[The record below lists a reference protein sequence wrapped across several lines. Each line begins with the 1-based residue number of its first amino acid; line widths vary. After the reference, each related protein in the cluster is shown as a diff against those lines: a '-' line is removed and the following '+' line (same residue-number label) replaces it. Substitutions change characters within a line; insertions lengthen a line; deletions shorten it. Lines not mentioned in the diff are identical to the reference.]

1 MKSVLHVKIEAPTYS
16 SQGMERSF
24 KELFDDYDGFDWQRV
39 RFNEGFPGLQQRI
52 IAKAMMCQ
60 PELIFLHLQTPES
73 IDADTAIELSKIGYV
88 VNYTF
93 DVRQDISWYKE
104 IAPHIGLTLFG
115 DYESIEECKREG
127 INNVDY
133 LQSSCDFDWYRPLN
147 MRKKE
152 NTGEIV
158 FLGGNYAMSNMNYPS
173 AQERID
179 LVEFLQKEFPDKF
192 RVYGMGWEGTKM
204 VHAQDEIKIYNQAKI
219 AITHNN
225 FQRKGYTSD
234 RLFRAIG
241 CGAMTISQHYEG
253 IEQEFNENILIWR
266 NFAELKKLINF
277 HLDNEDLR
285 EIRAANNQR
294 LIRNTCNWTVR
305 LQQMLKL
312 IEKHGTATTGK
323 AVSGIPSN

>member
-1 MKSVLHVKIEAPTYS
+1 
-16 SQGMERSF
+16 
-24 KELFDDYDGFDWQRV
+24 
-39 RFNEGFPGLQQRI
+39 
-52 IAKAMMCQ
+52 MCQ
-60 PELIFLHLQTPES
+60 PGLIFLHLQTPES

-115 DYESIEECKREG
+115 DYDSIEECKREG

-133 LQSSCDFDWYRPLN
+133 LQSSCDFDWYKPLN
-147 MRKKE
+147 IREKE

-173 AQERID
+173 AQERIE

-234 RLFRAIG
+234 RLFR
-241 CGAMTISQHYEG
+241 
-253 IEQEFNENILIWR
+253 
-266 NFAELKKLINF
+266 
-277 HLDNEDLR
+277 
-285 EIRAANNQR
+285 
-294 LIRNTCNWTVR
+294 
-305 LQQMLKL
+305 
-312 IEKHGTATTGK
+312 
-323 AVSGIPSN
+323 